1 MDGTYK
7 PVSASGKDERK
18 ALRDALA
25 ALKTSGYELR
35 GDALVET
42 ATGKPLTFE
51 IMVTTKED
59 ERLALAYQRTRDR
72 IGIKLSIRSVDSAQY
87 QQRRTNF
94 DFDMIR
100 NTWPVSLSP
109 GNEQNFRWSQQAAA
123 TDGSFNFPG
132 AKEPAIDAMI
142 QALLEAST
150 REEFVAAVRALDR
163 VLISGYYVVPLFYL
177 PEQWL
182 AHWTSVERPQTTP
195 ITGYNLPTWWAKQN

>member
-1 MDGTYK
+1 
-7 PVSASGKDERK
+7 
-18 ALRDALA
+18 
-25 ALKTSGYELR
+25 
-35 GDALVET
+35 
-42 ATGKPLTFE
+42 
-51 IMVTTKED
+51 VTTKED
-59 ERLALAYQRTRDR
+59 ERLGLAYQRTLDR
-72 IGIKLSIRSVDSAQY
+72 IGIKLTIRSVDSAQY

-109 GNEQNFRWSQQAAA
+109 GNEQNFRWSRQAAD

-142 QALLEAST
+142 QALLEAAT